1 MKLADPSL
9 VSACILAICL
19 APFRV
24 EGGIT
29 LTTLVSFNGTN
40 GANPS
45 AGLVQ
50 GQDGNFY
57 GTAVKGGANSNG
69 VIFRMSPSGNI
80 AVLASFAWTNG
91 ASPISEMLQGRDG
104 NLYGTA
110 YAGGAGS
117 YGTVFMMPTN
127 GQLTT
132 LASFMGTN
140 GIYPEG
146 RLIQG
151 PDGSFYG
158 TTLLGG
164 ANSDGTA
171 FKLSTNGVLSLLS
184 SFDSAGASPF
194 AGLVQGSNGNFFG
207 TTYQGGTND
216 SGTIFVI
223 TPGGALTNLHYF
235 PGGNGGGNP
244 YADLILGRDGCFYGT
259 TYFGG
264 ASGFGTIFKVSYDG
278 VITTLFS
285 FGKTNG
291 AYPQARLLLGLDGA
305 LYGTTS
311 DGGAFTNEVGS
322 GYGTVFKLTTN
333 GVLTTLVSF
342 NNTNGAYPKGGL
354 VQDSAGNL
362 YGTTPNGGA
371 SGKGTV
377 FRLNLGIATAPVFKT
392 LTQTGNSLAL
402 TWTATPG
409 RTYQLQYRT
418 NLNQISWANIG
429 GGIIASNPTITVWDA
444 IGPDLKRFY
453 RVALLP

>member
-1 MKLADPSL
+1 MKIADPSL
-9 VSACILAICL
+9 LSACILAICL
-19 APFRV
+19 ASFRT
-24 EGGIT
+24 EAGIT
-29 LTTLVSFNGTN
+29 LSTLVSFNGTN

-50 GQDGNFY
+50 GRDGNFY

-69 VIFRMSPSGNI
+69 VIFRMNPSGGLT
-80 AVLASFAWTNG
+80 VLVSFAMTNG
-91 ASPISEMLQGRDG
+91 ASPISEMLQGSDG

-117 YGTVFMMPTN
+117 YGTVFTMPTN

-140 GIYPEG
+140 GIYPKG
-146 RLIQG
+146 RLVQG
-151 PDGSFYG
+151 LDGSVYG
-158 TTLLGG
+158 TTVLGG
-164 ANSDGTA
+164 ANSDGTV
-171 FKLSTNGVLSLLS
+171 FRLGTNSVLTLLT
-184 SFDSAGASPF
+184 SFDSAGFSPF
-194 AGLVQGSNGNFFG
+194 AGMVQGSNGNFYG

-216 SGTIFVI
+216 FGTVFMI
-223 TPGGALTNLHYF
+223 TPGGMLTNLHYF

-264 ASGFGTIFKVSYDG
+264 TSGHGTIFKMAYDG
-278 VITTLFS
+278 AITTLFS

-311 DGGAFTNEVGS
+311 DGGAFTNASGF
-322 GYGTVFKLTTN
+322 GYGTIFKLTTN
-333 GVLTTLVSF
+333 GALTTLVSF
-342 NNTNGAYPKGGL
+342 NSINGAHPQGGL
-354 VQDSAGNL
+354 VQDREGNL

-371 SGKGTV
+371 SSNGTV
-377 FRLNLGIATAPVFKT
+377 FRLNLGIAAVPVFKT
-392 LTQTGNSLAL
+392 VTQTGNILSL

-409 RTYQLQYRT
+409 RTYQLQSTT
-418 NLNQISWANIG
+418 NLNQIPWVDLGSSV
-429 GGIIASNPTITVWDA
+429 IASNTTITVSDA
-444 IGPDLKRFY
+444 IGPDPRRFY